1 MDAKT
6 LKALGLIASQL
17 AAASTALAQIL
28 NADDG
33 DPSPTGTKKPAV
45 KMGWSAK
52 QLKMLEEKATELVE
66 DAGLDRKAA
75 AARAVAWMEKKGEK
89 RATPVNSA
97 PAAVQEKRGPGR
109 PKMKREDDDVPA
121 APVKKPTAV
130 KIKML
135 TLEEMRDGTAPTLAQ
150 FSASLVDAGIERGS
164 EKFEELKAK
173 FLELRKKFKAQIE
186 EEADVQDA
194 DDLTAEYVIGEGDP
208 DSVTFSEEEEEEE
221 PAPKKA
227 PRVTVKKEK
236 DAFQFD

>member
-17 AAASTALAQIL
+17 AAASSALAQIL
-28 NADDG
+28 NSDDG

-45 KMGWSAK
+45 KLGWSPK
-52 QLKMLEEKATELVE
+52 QIKMLEEKALELVE
-66 DAGLDRKAA
+66 DAGLDRKTA
-75 AARAVAWMEKKGEK
+75 AARAVAWMEKRGEK

-109 PKMKREDDDVPA
+109 PKLKRDDDVPA
-121 APVKKPTAV
+121 VQKKPT

-135 TLEEMRDGTAPTLAQ
+135 TLEEMREGTAPTLAQ
-150 FSASLVDAGIERGS
+150 FSASLVEAGIERGS

-173 FLELRKKFKAQIE
+173 FMELRKKFKAQIE

-194 DDLTAEYVIGEGDP
+194 DDLTGDYVIGEGDP
-208 DSVTFSEEEEEEE
+208 DAVTFSEEEE
-221 PAPKKA
+221 PAPKKQT
-227 PRVTVKKEK
+227 RVTVKKEK

>member
-17 AAASTALAQIL
+17 AAASSALAQIL

-45 KMGWSAK
+45 KMGWSPK
-52 QLKMLEEKATELVE
+52 QIKMLEAKASELVE
-66 DAGLDRKAA
+66 DAGLDRKTA
-75 AARAVAWMEKKGEK
+75 AARAVAWMEKRGEK
-89 RATPVNSA
+89 RATPVSGA
-97 PAAVQEKRGPGR
+97 PAVAQEKRGPGR
-109 PKMKREDDDVPA
+109 PKLKRDDDVPA
-121 APVKKPTAV
+121 APVKKPAAV

-135 TLEEMRDGTAPTLAQ
+135 TLDEMRDGTAPTLAQ
-150 FSASLVDAGIERGS
+150 FSASLVEAGIERGS

-194 DDLTAEYVIGEGDP
+194 DDLTGDYVIGEGDP
-208 DSVTFSEEEEEEE
+208 DAVTFSEEEEE
-221 PAPKKA
+221 PAPPKKQS
-227 PRVTVKKEK
+227 RVTVKKEK